1 MRWGGGREEEG
12 DGGGGGGGEHIISVS
27 SLWSLAGGRDV
38 RHGCNLIKI
47 PLFVGDLPLC

>member
-1 MRWGGGREEEG
+1 MGGAEGEE
-12 DGGGGGGGEHIISVS
+12 DGVGGGEHIISFS

-47 PLFVGDLPLC
+47 PLFVRGLPLC